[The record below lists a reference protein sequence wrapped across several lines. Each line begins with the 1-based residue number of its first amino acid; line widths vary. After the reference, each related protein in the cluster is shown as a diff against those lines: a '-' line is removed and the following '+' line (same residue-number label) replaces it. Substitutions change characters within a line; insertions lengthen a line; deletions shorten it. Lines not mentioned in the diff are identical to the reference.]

1 MERPGSR
8 PIGQHFLALDT
19 PALVVNKAP
28 LRTNIEN
35 MTADLGKVGIN
46 LIPNVGTHGTY
57 AIARTQTNYNAQSP
71 IFVDTFQQAD
81 CFFQAG
87 FENIVIQAPPV
98 GLKKINSLIHLENSG
113 TLTLSIS
120 NVAHLDGL
128 IKAPENRISVLLK
141 IPNAS
146 DSVGFKTKEQLI
158 TVIEKLATLPHIRF
172 QGLIT
177 NAHSMH
183 AMEQA
188 CVSLLSAAEY
198 FDSNSISC
206 AQLLLNA
213 SNLIFETEYNDI
225 PKGITGLI
233 SGTYPFTSKTQDS
246 VCSVIS
252 TVMST
257 PEPGRAY
264 VDCGQ
269 KAISIDQGVPS
280 VINYPNVKI
289 EKMSAEHGYV
299 VFDSSNLDL
308 QIGDKI
314 LLSPASYSDTFN
326 LYDFVNI
333 IEDEK
338 LQSIISTNSRGAF
351 K

>member
-1 MERPGSR
+1 M
-8 PIGQHFLALDT
+8 T
-19 PALVVNKAP
+19 
-28 LRTNIEN
+28 EN
-35 MTADLGKVGIN
+35 N
-46 LIPNVGTHGTY
+46 
-57 AIARTQTNYNAQSP
+57 
-71 IFVDTFQQAD
+71 
-81 CFFQAG
+81 C
-87 FENIVIQAPPV
+87 
-98 GLKKINSLIHLENSG
+98 
-113 TLTLSIS
+113 
-120 NVAHLDGL
+120 
-128 IKAPENRISVLLK
+128 SVLLK

-146 DSVGFKTKEQLI
+146 DSVGFKTNEELI
-158 TVIEKLATLPHIRF
+158 TVIEKLAPLPHIRF

-188 CVSLLSAAEY
+188 CASLLSAAEY

-206 AQLLLNA
+206 DQLLLNA
-213 SNLIFETEYNDI
+213 SNLTFETEYNDI

-233 SGTYPFTSKTQDS
+233 SGTYPFTSKTPDS

-269 KAISIDQGVPS
+269 KAISIDHGVPS